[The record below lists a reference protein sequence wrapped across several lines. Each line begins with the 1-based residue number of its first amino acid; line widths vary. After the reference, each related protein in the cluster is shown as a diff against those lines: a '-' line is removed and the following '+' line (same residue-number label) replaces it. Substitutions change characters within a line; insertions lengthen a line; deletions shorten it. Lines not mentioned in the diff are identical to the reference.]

1 MSNAEQPDLGRIG
14 LWTFALDVQPMAKA
28 QEAAAEID
36 ELGFGTVWLP
46 EAVGR
51 EIFSSSALIL
61 SATKNINVASGIA
74 SIAARSAHTM
84 QSGWKTLSEAFPGRF
99 VLALGVSHSHMV
111 TKLHKLSYDKPYSNM
126 VEYLDIMDKSP
137 YAAAAPQAPMY
148 RMIGALGPKM
158 LQLSAERGVGA
169 HPYFTT
175 PQHTAEARALLGA
188 KPLIAPEIAVIFETD
203 KDKARATARK
213 FMSTYTRLPNYAN
226 SLMRL
231 GFTQDDVTNQSDRL
245 VDEIVTWGGLDKIAA
260 RIKEHH
266 DAGANHVCV
275 QVLTHDPLELPMAG
289 WRELSALL
297 K

>member
-36 ELGFGTVWLP
+36 EMGFGTVWLP

-61 SATKNINVASGIA
+61 SATKNIKVATGIA
-74 SIAARSAHTM
+74 SIAARTAHTM

-126 VEYLDIMDKSP
+126 VEYLDVMDKSP
-137 YAAAAPQAPMY
+137 YAGAAPQSPMY

-175 PQHTAEARALLGA
+175 PQHTAEARALMGA

-226 SLMRL
+226 NLMRL
-231 GFTQDDVTNQSDRL
+231 GFTQDDITNQSDKL

-289 WRELSALL
+289 WHELSALL

>member
-61 SATKNINVASGIA
+61 SATKNIKVASGIA
-74 SIAARSAHTM
+74 SIAARTAHTM

-126 VEYLDIMDKSP
+126 VEYLDVMDKSP
-137 YAAAAPQAPMY
+137 YAGAAPQSPMY

-158 LQLSAERGVGA
+158 LQLSAERTAGA

-175 PQHTAEARALLGA
+175 PQHTAEARALMGA

-226 SLMRL
+226 NLMRL

-245 VDEIVTWGGLDKIAA
+245 VDEIVTWGTLDKIAA

-275 QVLTHDPLELPMAG
+275 QVLAHDPLELPMAG

>member
-1 MSNAEQPDLGRIG
+1 MSYAEQPDLGRIG

-46 EAVGR
+46 EAIGR

-175 PQHTAEARALLGA
+175 PQHTVEARALLGA

-203 KDKARATARK
+203 KDKARETARK

-245 VDEIVTWGGLDKIAA
+245 VDEIVTWGSLDKIAA

-275 QVLTHDPLELPMAG
+275 QVLTHNPLELPMAG

>member
-14 LWTFALDVQPMAKA
+14 LWTFALDVQPMVKA

-245 VDEIVTWGGLDKIAA
+245 VDEIVTWGSLDKIAA

>member
-14 LWTFALDVQPMAKA
+14 LWTFALDVQPMAKS

-36 ELGFGTVWLP
+36 EMGFGTVWLP

-51 EIFSSSALIL
+51 EAFASSALIL
-61 SATKNINVASGIA
+61 SATKNIKVATGIA
-74 SIAARSAHTM
+74 SIAARTAHSM
-84 QSGWKTLSEAFPGRF
+84 QAGWKTLSEAFPGRF
-99 VLALGVSHSHMV
+99 VLGLGVSHSHMV

-126 VEYLDIMDKSP
+126 VEYLDVMDKSP
-137 YAAAAPQAPMY
+137 FAAAPPQGPMY

-158 LQLSAERGVGA
+158 LQLSAERTAGA

-175 PQHTAEARALLGA
+175 PQHTAEARALMGA

-226 SLMRL
+226 NLMRL
-231 GFTQDDVTNQSDRL
+231 GFTQDDVTNQSDKL

>member
-1 MSNAEQPDLGRIG
+1 MTNPAQPDLGRIG
-14 LWTFALDVQPMAKA
+14 LWTFALDVQPMAKS

-36 ELGFGTVWLP
+36 EMGFGTVWLP

-51 EIFSSSALIL
+51 EAFASSALIL
-61 SATKNINVASGIA
+61 SATKNIKVATGIA
-74 SIAARSAHTM
+74 SIAARTAHSM
-84 QSGWKTLSEAFPGRF
+84 QAGWKTLSEAFPGRF
-99 VLALGVSHSHMV
+99 VLGLGVSHSHMV

-126 VEYLDIMDKSP
+126 VEYLDVMDKSP
-137 YAAAAPQAPMY
+137 FMAAQPTEPMY

-158 LQLSAERGVGA
+158 LKLSAERCVGA

-175 PQHTAEARALLGA
+175 PQHTAEAREILGKGPLL
-188 KPLIAPEIAVIFETD
+188 APEIAVIFEND
-203 KDKARATARK
+203 KDKARESARK
-213 FMSTYTRLPNYAN
+213 YMGTYTRLPNYAN
-226 SLMRL
+226 NLMRL
-231 GFTQDDVTNQSDRL
+231 GFTQDDVTNQSDKL

-266 DAGANHVCV
+266 DAGADHVCV
-275 QVLTHDPLELPMAG
+275 QVITHDPLELPMAG

>member
-1 MSNAEQPDLGRIG
+1 MSNTEQPDLGRIG

-46 EAVGR
+46 EAIGR
-51 EIFSSSALIL
+51 EIFTSSALIL

-137 YAAAAPQAPMY
+137 YAAAAPQVPMY

-175 PQHTAEARALLGA
+175 PQHTVEARALLGA

-203 KDKARATARK
+203 KDKARETARK

-245 VDEIVTWGGLDKIAA
+245 VDEIVTWGSLDKIAA

-275 QVLTHDPLELPMAG
+275 QVLTHNPLELPMAG

>member
-1 MSNAEQPDLGRIG
+1 
-14 LWTFALDVQPMAKA
+14 
-28 QEAAAEID
+28 
-36 ELGFGTVWLP
+36 
-46 EAVGR
+46 
-51 EIFSSSALIL
+51 LIL
-61 SATKNINVASGIA
+61 SATKNIKVATGIA
-74 SIAARSAHTM
+74 SIAARTAHSM
-84 QSGWKTLSEAFPGRF
+84 QAGWKTLSEAFPGRF
-99 VLALGVSHSHMV
+99 VLGLGVSHSHMV

-126 VEYLDIMDKSP
+126 VEYLDVMDKSP
-137 YAAAAPQAPMY
+137 FAAAPPQGPMY

-175 PQHTAEARALLGA
+175 PQHTAEARALLGS
-188 KPLIAPEIAVIFETD
+188 KPLIAPEIAVIFEND
-203 KDKARATARK
+203 KDKARESARK
-213 FMSTYTRLPNYAN
+213 YMGIYTRLPNYAN
-226 SLMRL
+226 NLMRL
-231 GFTQDDVTNQSDRL
+231 GFTQDDVTNQSDKL

-275 QVLTHDPLELPMAG
+275 QVITHDPLELPMAG

>member
-1 MSNAEQPDLGRIG
+1 
-14 LWTFALDVQPMAKA
+14 
-28 QEAAAEID
+28 
-36 ELGFGTVWLP
+36 
-46 EAVGR
+46 
-51 EIFSSSALIL
+51 
-61 SATKNINVASGIA
+61 
-74 SIAARSAHTM
+74 
-84 QSGWKTLSEAFPGRF
+84 
-99 VLALGVSHSHMV
+99 MV

-126 VEYLDIMDKSP
+126 VEYLDVMDKSP

-158 LQLSAERGVGA
+158 LQLSAERGVGD

-175 PQHTAEARALLGA
+175 PQHTVEARALLGA
-188 KPLIAPEIAVIFETD
+188 KPLIAPDIAVIFETD

-226 SLMRL
+226 NLMRL
-231 GFTQDDVTNQSDRL
+231 GFTQDEITNQSDRL
-245 VDEIVTWGGLDKIAA
+245 VDEIVTWGSLDKIAA

>member
-158 LQLSAERGVGA
+158 LQLSAERTAGA

-175 PQHTAEARALLGA
+175 PQHTAEARALLGS

-203 KDKARATARK
+203 KDKARETARK
-213 FMSTYTRLPNYAN
+213 FMSIYTRLPNYAN
-226 SLMRL
+226 NLMRL
-231 GFTQDDVTNQSDRL
+231 GFTQDDITNQSDKL
-245 VDEIVTWGGLDKIAA
+245 VDEIVTWGTLDKIAA

>member
-1 MSNAEQPDLGRIG
+1 MSNVEQPDLGRIG

-36 ELGFGTVWLP
+36 EMGFGTVWLP

-74 SIAARSAHTM
+74 SIAARTAHTM

-126 VEYLDIMDKSP
+126 VEYLDVMDKSP
-137 YAAAAPQAPMY
+137 YAGAAPQSPMY

-158 LQLSAERGVGA
+158 LQLSAERTAGA

-175 PQHTAEARALLGA
+175 PQHTAEARALMGA

-226 SLMRL
+226 NLMRL

-245 VDEIVTWGGLDKIAA
+245 VDEIVTWGTRDKIAA

>member
-36 ELGFGTVWLP
+36 EMGFGTVWLP

-61 SATKNINVASGIA
+61 SATKNIKVASGIA
-74 SIAARSAHTM
+74 SIAARTAHTM

-126 VEYLDIMDKSP
+126 VEYLDVMDKSP
-137 YAAAAPQAPMY
+137 YAGAAPQSPMY

-158 LQLSAERGVGA
+158 LQLSAERTAGA

-175 PQHTAEARALLGA
+175 PQHTAEARALMGA
-188 KPLIAPEIAVIFETD
+188 KPLIAPEIAVIFDTD

-226 SLMRL
+226 NLMRL
-231 GFTQDDVTNQSDRL
+231 GFTQDDVTNQSDKL

>member
-14 LWTFALDVQPMAKA
+14 LWTFALDVQPMAKS

-36 ELGFGTVWLP
+36 EMGFGTVWLP

-51 EIFSSSALIL
+51 EAFASSALIL
-61 SATKNINVASGIA
+61 SATKNIKVATGIA
-74 SIAARSAHTM
+74 SIAARTAHSM
-84 QSGWKTLSEAFPGRF
+84 QAGWKTLSEAFPGRF
-99 VLALGVSHSHMV
+99 VLGLGVSHSHMV

-126 VEYLDIMDKSP
+126 VEYLDVMDKSP
-137 YAAAAPQAPMY
+137 FAAAPPQGPMY

-175 PQHTAEARALLGA
+175 PQHTAEARALLGP
-188 KPLIAPEIAVIFETD
+188 KPLIAPEIAVIFEND
-203 KDKARATARK
+203 KDKARESARK
-213 FMSTYTRLPNYAN
+213 YMGTYTRLPNYAN
-226 SLMRL
+226 NLMRL
-231 GFTQDDVTNQSDRL
+231 GFTQDDVTNQSDKL
-245 VDEIVTWGGLDKIAA
+245 VDEIVTRGGLDKIAA

-275 QVLTHDPLELPMAG
+275 QVITHDPLELPMAG

>member
-36 ELGFGTVWLP
+36 EMGFGTVWLP

-61 SATKNINVASGIA
+61 SATKNIKVASGIA
-74 SIAARSAHTM
+74 SIAARTAHTM

-126 VEYLDIMDKSP
+126 VEYLDVMDKSP
-137 YAAAAPQAPMY
+137 YAGAAPQSPMY

-158 LQLSAERGVGA
+158 LQLSAERTAGA

-226 SLMRL
+226 NLMRL
-231 GFTQDDVTNQSDRL
+231 GFTQDDVTNQSDKL

>member
-1 MSNAEQPDLGRIG
+1 
-14 LWTFALDVQPMAKA
+14 
-28 QEAAAEID
+28 
-36 ELGFGTVWLP
+36 VWLP

-61 SATKNINVASGIA
+61 SATKNIKVASGIA
-74 SIAARSAHTM
+74 SIAARTAHTM

-126 VEYLDIMDKSP
+126 VEYLDVMDKSP
-137 YAAAAPQAPMY
+137 YAGAAPQSPMY

-158 LQLSAERGVGA
+158 LQLSAERTAGA

-175 PQHTAEARALLGA
+175 PQHTAEARALMGA

-226 SLMRL
+226 NLMRL
-231 GFTQDDVTNQSDRL
+231 GFTQDDVTNQSDKL

>member
-36 ELGFGTVWLP
+36 EMGFGTVWLP
-46 EAVGR
+46 EAIGR

-61 SATKNINVASGIA
+61 SATKNIKVASGIA
-74 SIAARSAHTM
+74 SIAARTAHTM

-126 VEYLDIMDKSP
+126 VEYLDVMDKSP
-137 YAAAAPQAPMY
+137 YAGAAPQSPMY

-158 LQLSAERGVGA
+158 LQLSAERTAGA

-175 PQHTAEARALLGA
+175 PQHTAEARALMGA

-226 SLMRL
+226 NLMRL
-231 GFTQDDVTNQSDRL
+231 GFTQDDVTNQSDKL

>member
-1 MSNAEQPDLGRIG
+1 MSNVEQPDLGRIG

-36 ELGFGTVWLP
+36 EMGFGTVWLP

-74 SIAARSAHTM
+74 SIAARTAHTM

-99 VLALGVSHSHMV
+99 VLALGVSHSNMV

-126 VEYLDIMDKSP
+126 VEYLDVMDKSP
-137 YAAAAPQAPMY
+137 YAGAAPQSPMY

-158 LQLSAERGVGA
+158 LQLSAERTAGA

-203 KDKARATARK
+203 KDKARETARK
-213 FMSTYTRLPNYAN
+213 FMGTYTRLPNYAN
-226 SLMRL
+226 NLMRL

-245 VDEIVTWGGLDKIAA
+245 VDEIVTWGTLDKIAA

>member
-36 ELGFGTVWLP
+36 EMGFGTVWLP

-61 SATKNINVASGIA
+61 SATKNIKVASGIA
-74 SIAARSAHTM
+74 SIAARTAHTM

-126 VEYLDIMDKSP
+126 VEYLDVMDKSP
-137 YAAAAPQAPMY
+137 YAGAAPQSPMY

-158 LQLSAERGVGA
+158 LQLSAERTAGA

-175 PQHTAEARALLGA
+175 PQHTAEARALMGA

-245 VDEIVTWGGLDKIAA
+245 VDEIVTWGTLDKIAA

>member
-36 ELGFGTVWLP
+36 EMGFGTVWLP

-61 SATKNINVASGIA
+61 SATKNIKVASGIA
-74 SIAARSAHTM
+74 SIAARTAHTM

-126 VEYLDIMDKSP
+126 VEYLDVMDKSP
-137 YAAAAPQAPMY
+137 YAGAAPQSPMY

-158 LQLSAERGVGA
+158 LQLSAERTAGA

-175 PQHTAEARALLGA
+175 PQHTAEARALMGA

-226 SLMRL
+226 NLMRL
-231 GFTQDDVTNQSDRL
+231 GFTQDDITNQSDKL

>member
-1 MSNAEQPDLGRIG
+1 
-14 LWTFALDVQPMAKA
+14 
-28 QEAAAEID
+28 
-36 ELGFGTVWLP
+36 
-46 EAVGR
+46 
-51 EIFSSSALIL
+51 
-61 SATKNINVASGIA
+61 
-74 SIAARSAHTM
+74 
-84 QSGWKTLSEAFPGRF
+84 
-99 VLALGVSHSHMV
+99 
-111 TKLHKLSYDKPYSNM
+111 M
-126 VEYLDIMDKSP
+126 VEYLDVMDKSP
-137 YAAAAPQAPMY
+137 YAGAAPQAPMY

-158 LQLSAERGVGA
+158 LQLSAERTAGA

-175 PQHTAEARALLGA
+175 PQHTAEARALMGA

-226 SLMRL
+226 NLMRL
-231 GFTQDDVTNQSDRL
+231 GFTQDEVTNQSDRL
-245 VDEIVTWGGLDKIAA
+245 VDEIVTWGTLDKIAA

>member
-126 VEYLDIMDKSP
+126 VEYLDVMDKSP

>member
-36 ELGFGTVWLP
+36 EMGFGTVWLP

-61 SATKNINVASGIA
+61 SATKNIKVASGIA
-74 SIAARSAHTM
+74 SIAARTAHTM

-126 VEYLDIMDKSP
+126 VEYLDVMDKSP
-137 YAAAAPQAPMY
+137 YAGAAPQSPMY

-158 LQLSAERGVGA
+158 LQLSAERTAGA

-188 KPLIAPEIAVIFETD
+188 KPLSAPEIAVIFETD

-226 SLMRL
+226 NLMRL
-231 GFTQDDVTNQSDRL
+231 GFTQDDVTNQSDKL

>member
-36 ELGFGTVWLP
+36 EMGFGTVWLP

-61 SATKNINVASGIA
+61 SATKNIKVASGIA
-74 SIAARSAHTM
+74 SIAARTAHTM

-126 VEYLDIMDKSP
+126 VEYLDVMDKSP
-137 YAAAAPQAPMY
+137 YAGAAPQSPMY

-158 LQLSAERGVGA
+158 LQLSAERTAGA

-175 PQHTAEARALLGA
+175 PQHTAEARALMGA

-226 SLMRL
+226 NLMRL

-245 VDEIVTWGGLDKIAA
+245 VDEIVTWGTLDKIAA

-275 QVLTHDPLELPMAG
+275 QVLAHDPLELPMAG

>member
-1 MSNAEQPDLGRIG
+1 MSNVEQPDLGRIG

-126 VEYLDIMDKSP
+126 VEYLDVMDKSP

-175 PQHTAEARALLGA
+175 PQHTVEARALLGA

-203 KDKARATARK
+203 KDKARETARK
-213 FMSTYTRLPNYAN
+213 FMGTYTRLPNYAN
-226 SLMRL
+226 NLMRL

-245 VDEIVTWGGLDKIAA
+245 VDEIVTWGTLDKIAA
-260 RIKEHH
+260 RIREHH

-275 QVLTHDPLELPMAG
+275 QVLTHNPLELPMAG

>member
-1 MSNAEQPDLGRIG
+1 MSNVEQPDLGRIG

-36 ELGFGTVWLP
+36 EMGFGTVWLP

-74 SIAARSAHTM
+74 SIAARTAHTM

-126 VEYLDIMDKSP
+126 VEYLDVMDKSP
-137 YAAAAPQAPMY
+137 YAGAATQAPMY

-158 LQLSAERGVGA
+158 LQLSAERTAGA

-175 PQHTAEARALLGA
+175 PQHTAEARALMGA

-226 SLMRL
+226 NLMRL

-245 VDEIVTWGGLDKIAA
+245 VDEIVTWGTLDKIAA

>member
-1 MSNAEQPDLGRIG
+1 
-14 LWTFALDVQPMAKA
+14 
-28 QEAAAEID
+28 
-36 ELGFGTVWLP
+36 VWLP

-61 SATKNINVASGIA
+61 SATKNIKVASGIA
-74 SIAARSAHTM
+74 SIAARTAHTM

-126 VEYLDIMDKSP
+126 VEYLDVMDKSP
-137 YAAAAPQAPMY
+137 YAGAAPQSPMY

-175 PQHTAEARALLGA
+175 PRHTAEARALMGA

-226 SLMRL
+226 NLMRL
-231 GFTQDDVTNQSDRL
+231 GFTQDDVTNQSDKL

-289 WRELSALL
+289 WRELSGLL

>member
-1 MSNAEQPDLGRIG
+1 MS
-14 LWTFALDVQPMAKA
+14 KS

-36 ELGFGTVWLP
+36 EMGFGTVWLP

-51 EIFSSSALIL
+51 EAFASSALIL
-61 SATKNINVASGIA
+61 SATKNIKVATGIA
-74 SIAARSAHTM
+74 SIAARTAHSM
-84 QSGWKTLSEAFPGRF
+84 QAGWKTLSEAFPGRF
-99 VLALGVSHSHMV
+99 VLGLGVSHSHMV

-126 VEYLDIMDKSP
+126 VEYLDVMDKSP
-137 YAAAAPQAPMY
+137 FAAAPPQGPMY

-175 PQHTAEARALLGA
+175 PQHTAEARALLGP
-188 KPLIAPEIAVIFETD
+188 KPLIAPEIAVIFEND
-203 KDKARATARK
+203 KDKARESARK
-213 FMSTYTRLPNYAN
+213 YMGTYTRLPNYAN
-226 SLMRL
+226 NLMRL
-231 GFTQDDVTNQSDRL
+231 GFTQDDVTNQSDKL

-275 QVLTHDPLELPMAG
+275 QVITHDPLELPMAG

>member
-36 ELGFGTVWLP
+36 EMGFGTVWLP

-61 SATKNINVASGIA
+61 SATKNIKVASGIA
-74 SIAARSAHTM
+74 SIAARTAHTM

-126 VEYLDIMDKSP
+126 VEYLDVMDKSP
-137 YAAAAPQAPMY
+137 YAGAAPQSPMY

-158 LQLSAERGVGA
+158 LQLSAERTAGA

-175 PQHTAEARALLGA
+175 PQHTAEARALMGA

-226 SLMRL
+226 NLMRL

-245 VDEIVTWGGLDKIAA
+245 VDEIVTWGSLDKIAA

-275 QVLTHDPLELPMAG
+275 QVLAHDPLELPMAG

>member
-36 ELGFGTVWLP
+36 EMGFGTVWLP

-61 SATKNINVASGIA
+61 SATKNIKVASGIA
-74 SIAARSAHTM
+74 SIAARTAHTM

-126 VEYLDIMDKSP
+126 VEYLDVMDKSP
-137 YAAAAPQAPMY
+137 YAGAAPQSPMY

-158 LQLSAERGVGA
+158 LQLSAERTAGA

-175 PQHTAEARALLGA
+175 PQHTAEARALMGA
-188 KPLIAPEIAVIFETD
+188 KPLIAPEIAVIFDTD
-203 KDKARATARK
+203 TDKARATARK

-226 SLMRL
+226 NLMRL
-231 GFTQDDVTNQSDRL
+231 GFTQDDVTNQSDKL